1 MINGTAYR
9 YIAPLGSLRGIEAQ
23 FERSMSAL
31 KSHGHIT
38 DTFTRIEIRNDHAFT
53 LLFYYNINIHN
64 LNQIKLIILIYIY
77 LKNELSTFTYC

>member
-53 LLFYYNINIHN
+53 LLIVFVILYYNINIHIDIHI
-64 LNQIKLIILIYIY
+64 QYCIY
-77 LKNELSTFTYC
+77 K